1 MVPAPVSSAGAY
13 TPASNATSDDCGD
26 SMETETSGAATT
38 SSADYYG
45 GSAYGHRKRKYGRKL
60 YVIDEAG
67 YDSFY

>member
-1 MVPAPVSSAGAY
+1 
-13 TPASNATSDDCGD
+13 
-26 SMETETSGAATT
+26 METETSGAATT